1 MLFHIDRPSPSDR
14 LPFVHIHGWCCDHE
28 AMLPVADAF
37 PDRGHL
43 LVDLNG
49 HGQSPA
55 GPLSIESQAA
65 AVARVAPE
73 TPFIAIGHSMG
84 GLVALQLAVD
94 APERVAGVVLLDP
107 AHIVPTPRALETGI
121 AMQENLRRFS
131 PSDIVSTF
139 ARQQLR
145 GPVDEAAFDRLLST
159 MAATPADV
167 ARGAWDAIIAFQKHG
182 GAVLAALQ
190 RPGLAVV
197 IDKPVNRPGDL
208 ARCNPRITTGQVA
221 ASGHMV
227 QLEAMDQVTAMIRRW
242 MCVERLETP
251 AGAV

>member
-1 MLFHIDRPSPSDR
+1 
-14 LPFVHIHGWCCDHE
+14 
-28 AMLPVADAF
+28 MLPVAAAF
-37 PDRGHL
+37 PDRGHV

-55 GPLSIESQAA
+55 GPLSIEAQAA
-65 AVARVAPE
+65 AVAAVAPQ

-84 GLVALQLAVD
+84 GLVALQMAVD
-94 APERVAGVVLLDP
+94 APERVAGVVMLDP

-121 AMQENLRRFS
+121 AMQENLRRFR

-139 ARQQLR
+139 ARAQLR
-145 GPVDEAAFDRLLST
+145 GPVDEAAFDRMVTT
-159 MAATPADV
+159 MAATPAEV
-167 ARGAWDAIIAFQKHG
+167 ARGAWDAIIAFQQGG

-197 IDKPVNRPGDL
+197 IDKPINRPGDL
-208 ARCNPRITTGQVA
+208 ARGNAGITTGQVA
-221 ASGHMV
+221 ASGHML
-227 QLEAMDQVTAMIRRW
+227 QLEAMDQAAAMIRRW

-251 AGAV
+251 VGAV